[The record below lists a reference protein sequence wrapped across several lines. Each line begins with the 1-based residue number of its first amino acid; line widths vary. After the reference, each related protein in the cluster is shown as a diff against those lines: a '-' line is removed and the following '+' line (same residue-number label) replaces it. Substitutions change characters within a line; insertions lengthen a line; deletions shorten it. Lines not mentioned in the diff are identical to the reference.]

1 MTSLRKKSVATL
13 GALALAAA
21 IAIPAWAGSDAIG
34 PGSPGHMDQWGAAAT
49 SGTMQGMTME
59 RGDQSMQGGPGM
71 KMTPERMH
79 GMMSKMM
86 SHMMSEG
93 QSMQAMPMTPG
104 DDCDGM
110 QRDNDESDS

>member
-21 IAIPAWAGSDAIG
+21 IAIPAWAGSDASG
-34 PGSPGHMDQWGAAAT
+34 SGSPGHMGQGGAAT
-49 SGTMQGMTME
+49 SGMMQGMTME

-79 GMMSKMM
+79 GMMSNMM
-86 SHMMSEG
+86 SNMMSEG
-93 QSMQAMPMTPG
+93 HPMQAMPKTPG

-110 QRDNDESDS
+110 HRDNDESDS